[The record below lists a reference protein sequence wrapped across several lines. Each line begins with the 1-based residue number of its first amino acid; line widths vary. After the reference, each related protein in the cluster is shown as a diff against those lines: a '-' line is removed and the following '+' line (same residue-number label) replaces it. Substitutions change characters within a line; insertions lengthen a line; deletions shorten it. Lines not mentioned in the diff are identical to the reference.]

1 MKKTTWSSSDY
12 LHEDSP
18 RRRQIPQAH
27 SSRLRTGQ
35 SGGCWLQGVLRTPVV
50 HARNDDYRSLFIAV
64 GSMRLTVV
72 SAYAAGHQMVQICP
86 ER

>member
-50 HARNDDYRSLFIAV
+50 HARNNDDDDDDDGVLQPTAI
-64 GSMRLTVV
+64 
-72 SAYAAGHQMVQICP
+72 
-86 ER
+86 